1 MTIQELEAHWNNKY
15 PKNPVLYNGR
25 AVPAKCPTCSSRTLS
40 EHLKIDVKTMLSKND
55 SMVADIALA
64 NNLKGAS
71 HDQTIENIQRW
82 VVQNIKY
89 VGDDLSQGTV
99 EYWQFPF
106 ETLAF
111 KNGDCEDGALLIT
124 ALALHCGVPAFR
136 IRVVAGMVQPAPTA
150 PEGGHGYVSYLR
162 ETDNNW
168 VAIDWCYLEDS
179 NVPMASKTILKQ
191 NAFYKS
197 VWFSFNSEY
206 SWSEQRLEFSSF

>member
-1 MTIQELEAHWNNKY
+1 MSNQELEVFWNNKH
-15 PKNPVLYNGR
+15 PLNPVLYNGR
-25 AVPAKCPTCSSRTLS
+25 AVPAKCPICSSRTLS
-40 EHLKIDVKTMLSKND
+40 EHVKIDVKTMLSTKD
-55 SMVADIALA
+55 EMVAEIVLA
-64 NNLKGAS
+64 NNLKGAT
-71 HDQTIENIQRW
+71 HDQTIENIQKW

-111 KNGDCEDGALLIT
+111 RNGDCEDGSLLIT
-124 ALALHCGVPAFR
+124 SLALHCNVPAFR
-136 IRVVAGMVQPAPTA
+136 VRVVAGMVQPAPTA

-179 NVPMASKTILKQ
+179 NVLMASKPITKQ
-191 NAFYKS
+191 NTFYKS
-197 VWFSFNSEY
+197 VWFSFNCDY
-206 SWSEQRLEFSSF
+206 SWSTQRLEFKSF